1 MLLQRITIENYRSI
15 KNVSFDVAKRDDKS
29 FAYGFIGINEAGK
42 SSILKAIGLK
52 DGLVDPSGTKLPLSN
67 EFKVKQIEVS
77 VTYRYKITKKDDQ
90 VFYDALNK
98 IETEPEPEQTPAEE
112 SAEPGVEQVTNPE
125 EPKTQVTTKTTVKV
139 PSELLVDYVISFSA
153 SDQEP
158 AYSVVIIDGDKEI
171 EVNNKDAFDE
181 LVDGNAHKT
190 IFWTAEDRYLISKP
204 INIEQFIA
212 DPNISIPLRNCFRL
226 ASIQESEMA
235 QKLTDAQSDS
245 TECEYL
251 ENELGEKVT
260 AHIKSA
266 WPNHPIEIT
275 FKIMGGNI
283 YFHVKDVGTRGKA
296 QTSDMRSDG
305 FKQFVSFLLTV
316 AAENR
321 NEELHNTILLL
332 DEPETHLHP
341 RAQEYLLMQLIDIT
355 NNDKNNIVFFATH
368 SNYMIDKKDLGRYHR
383 VEKKK
388 DESNDEQTRIS
399 QFDDKQTTYAE
410 VSYEVFDVL
419 DEQYHNE
426 LYDKLRDG
434 FIQQKN
440 SQEEDVTKHIDS
452 LGIRPFDEQ
461 YFVQVKGLPKSFKD
475 TSRPNDENAKVTLPT
490 SIRNCIHYPQ
500 NKKSN
505 FEDKLKE
512 SIGILRS
519 YINESDGNGDD

>member
-1 MLLQRITIENYRSI
+1 MPQQPADT
-15 KNVSFDVAKRDDKS
+15 
-29 FAYGFIGINEAGK
+29 EAQK
-42 SSILKAIGLK
+42 TKPPTKTS
-52 DGLVDPSGTKLPLSN
+52 VKLPAELSVN
-67 EFKVKQIEVS
+67 YEISFSGPDQEAAYSVNVFDGDQQIEV
-77 VTYRYKITKKDDQ
+77 
-90 VFYDALNK
+90 
-98 IETEPEPEQTPAEE
+98 P
-112 SAEPGVEQVTNPE
+112 
-125 EPKTQVTTKTTVKV
+125 
-139 PSELLVDYVISFSA
+139 
-153 SDQEP
+153 
-158 AYSVVIIDGDKEI
+158 
-171 EVNNKDAFDE
+171 NKDEFDE
-181 LVDGNAHKT
+181 LVDSGAHKT

-212 DPNISIPLRNCFRL
+212 DPNISIPLKNCFRL
-226 ASIQESEMA
+226 AAIQQDQIA
-235 QKLTDAQSDS
+235 QKLNDSQSDS

-266 WPNHPIEIT
+266 WPNHPIEVT

-283 YFHVKDVGTRGKA
+283 HFHVKDVGARGKA

-341 RAQEYLLMQLIDIT
+341 KAQEYLLMQLVNIT
-355 NNDKNNIVFFATH
+355 NNDKNNVVFFATH

-388 DESNDEQTRIS
+388 DDNNEEQTIIS
-399 QFDDKQTTYAE
+399 QFDNKQTTYAE

-426 LYDKLRDG
+426 LYDKLRDT

-440 SQEEDVTKHIDS
+440 SQEEDTTKHIDS
-452 LGIRPFDEQ
+452 IGIRPFDEQ
-461 YFVQVKGLPKSFKD
+461 YFNQVKSLPKSFKD

-490 SIRNCIHYPQ
+490 FVRNCIHYPQ

-505 FEDKLKE
+505 FEEKLKE
-512 SIGILRS
+512 SIEVLRS
-519 YINESDGNGDD
+519 YLTDSGVKDD